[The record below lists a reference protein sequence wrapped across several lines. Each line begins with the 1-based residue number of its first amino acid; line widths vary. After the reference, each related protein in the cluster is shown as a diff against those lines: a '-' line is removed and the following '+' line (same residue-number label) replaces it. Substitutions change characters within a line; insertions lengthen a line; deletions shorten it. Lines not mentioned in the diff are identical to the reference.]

1 MGGSDPRKIFSD
13 TLLKLGEV
21 YETLLAVSCDSASG
35 SGMSDFIGRFPNR
48 YVEIGISEQN
58 AIGVCAGL
66 AQTGYIPVV
75 SAIAPFISMRCFEQV
90 RNDIGYSNMN
100 VKIIGSSSGLSHS
113 TLGSTHQAVE
123 DIALMRSIPNM
134 VVLNPGDAF
143 EVEMALHEAVAW
155 QGPVYIRMPRHKTE
169 DLLEPEKRSF
179 QIGRGER
186 LSSGRDVALLV
197 SGTLAGEAK
206 VAANILED
214 LGLSTGVYNFPT
226 VKPLDDKLVAQA
238 VTGCRMA
245 FTIEEH
251 SVVGGF
257 GGAVMEAAAPLRTH
271 APIYALGIPQGATDN
286 GPYKELLASYSLTGE
301 TLAKKIYELY

>member
-1 MGGSDPRKIFSD
+1 MGGSDPRKIFSSAFV
-13 TLLKLGEV
+13 KLGEA
-21 YETLLAVSCDSASG
+21 YENLLAVSCDSASG
-35 SGMSDFIGRFPNR
+35 SGMSEFIGRFPDR
-48 YVEIGISEQN
+48 YVEVGISEQN
-58 AIGVCAGL
+58 AIGVSAGL
-66 AQTGYIPVV
+66 AETGYIPVV

-90 RNDIGYSNMN
+90 RNDVGYSNMN

-143 EVEMALHEAVAW
+143 EVEMALSEAVAW

-169 DLLEPEKRSF
+169 DLLETENRSF

-186 LSSGRDVALLV
+186 LSVGRDVALLV

-206 VAANILED
+206 VAADILED
-214 LGLSTGVYNFPT
+214 LGLSAAVYNFPT
-226 VKPLDDKLVAQA
+226 VKPLDEKLVAQA
-238 VTGCRMA
+238 VTGSRMA

-257 GGAVMEAAAPLRTH
+257 GGAVMEAAARIRNH
-271 APIYALGIPQGATDN
+271 APIYAFGIPQGSTDN

-301 TLAKKIYELY
+301 TLAKKIYEMY